1 MTTHTRA
8 DALEMAD
15 ELVKA
20 FEDNG
25 YNPSNYSWGKLARA
39 VVNTAA
45 MLRDLAPP
53 EQKPVDGLLPC
64 PFCGS
69 GETEIRETRLPPTMK
84 GPGAIVSVRLQH
96 WCDRPDGVVATGIS
110 FTGRERSNAIE
121 QWNRRALAPPEQPDA
136 VHAAERYEDASV
148 DATLARGTNFVERN
162 LLSRIERLT
171 QALAAARG
179 AGGGDGE

>member
-136 VHAAERYEDASV
+136 VREAEQ
-148 DATLARGTNFVERN
+148 
-162 LLSRIERLT
+162 RLE
-171 QALAAARG
+171 ALAAARG